1 MILKK
6 IIFLYQPYLHSY
18 LNGIYPM
25 LVLILSMLEK
35 LFDMRLKSHL
45 VYERE

>member
-25 LVLILSMLEK
+25 FSINTIDARKTL
-35 LFDMRLKSHL
+35 
-45 VYERE
+45 